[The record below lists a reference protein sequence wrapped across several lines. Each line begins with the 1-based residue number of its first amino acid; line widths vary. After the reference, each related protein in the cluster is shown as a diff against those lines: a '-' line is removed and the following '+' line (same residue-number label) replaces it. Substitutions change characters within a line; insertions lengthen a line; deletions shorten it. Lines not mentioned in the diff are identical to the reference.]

1 MDSTDYILQFGP
13 KTVDMILC
21 AINESF
27 KLYWDGSISM
37 FKETVHSSTN
47 NKQFL
52 MRLLEM
58 RMATQEHYEPPVT
71 LLHGAETETTLRE
84 TLYRIKLDQQAEAEA
99 AKQRALENDSDA
111 EE

>member
-1 MDSTDYILQFGP
+1 MSAVNDSYKIF
-13 KTVDMILC
+13 
-21 AINESF
+21 
-27 KLYWDGSISM
+27 WDGSISM
-37 FKETVHSSTN
+37 HKETVHSSTN

-58 RMATQEHYEPPVT
+58 RMATQEHQEPPVT
-71 LLHGAETETTLRE
+71 LLHGPETETTLRD